1 MNPQEEGERPRSM
14 HEARSDTRDSNR
26 AFRWGIALVVVL
38 VLLVLAYNFVTLPG

>member
-1 MNPQEEGERPRSM
+1 M

-26 AFRWGIALVVVL
+26 AFRLGIALVVVL